1 VLEGMLIGLVIVA
14 LAQLPWLLFLLL
26 REQPAGGG
34 GGGGTRRDEP
44 PQAPLEPHFD
54 WDSFEDHFR
63 EFTQNQ
69 QTFGQYRPRQSENA
83 SAATEPGAE
92 EGWDGRISG

>member
-1 VLEGMLIGLVIVA
+1 MLEGMLIGLVIMA
-14 LAQLPWLLFLLL
+14 LAQLPWLLWLLL

-44 PQAPLEPHFD
+44 PQAPLEPNFD

-63 EFTQNQ
+63 EFTQTQ
-69 QTFGQYRPRQSENA
+69 QTFGQYRPRESENA
-83 SAATEPGAE
+83 HAAAESEAEDDWNGLLPG
-92 EGWDGRISG
+92 